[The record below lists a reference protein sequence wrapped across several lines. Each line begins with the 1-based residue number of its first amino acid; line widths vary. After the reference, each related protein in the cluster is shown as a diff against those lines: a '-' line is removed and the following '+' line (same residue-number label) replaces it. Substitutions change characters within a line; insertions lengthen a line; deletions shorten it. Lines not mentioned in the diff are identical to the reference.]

1 MKRYIPLF
9 LFLIFSIAGCRGQE
23 KKVPNKSNKDY
34 VSFKDKQ
41 LQADFQESD
50 KMQTQSLPAFNFR
63 YAAKKSMSGVV
74 HIKSAYPVQQRD
86 ESELFRDFFGEEF
99 FRQFFR
105 QEQNLP
111 RVQYGSASGVIISD
125 DGYIVTNNHVVE
137 NADSLEVIL
146 YDKRSYPAVVI
157 GTDPL
162 TDLALLKIAEN
173 KLPFIQFGNSDSVE
187 VGDMVLAV
195 GNPFNLEST
204 VTAGIVSAK
213 ARNINILQT
222 EGAIESYIQTDAA
235 VNRGNSG
242 GALVDVNGKLI
253 GINAAIATP
262 TGTYAG
268 YSFAVPVGIVQ
279 KVIDDLVNY
288 KKVLRGFLGI
298 VISDMDGN
306 KAKAL
311 GIVTSNGVYIDSL
324 QANGAAKEAGLQKKD
339 VIIKIDEHDIDASP
353 KLREIIA
360 RHRPGEKINLTV
372 IRNKKIITI
381 PVTLKGSPQ
390 VTKTDIES
398 SPLLEK
404 LGIQLTD
411 LTDQEKSDIGIA
423 NGVKV
428 LAIKPGIISRNT
440 NMRNGYI
447 ITSVNGNKIGSVKEF
462 IKVLEGKKGGIML
475 EGVYPGVPGIYY
487 YAFGL

>member
-1 MKRYIPLF
+1 MKLYFPLF
-9 LFLIFSIAGCRGQE
+9 LVLIFSIAGCRRQE
-23 KKVPNKSNKDY
+23 IKVPAKNNKDY

-41 LQADFQESD
+41 QQAEIKEKDNIQA
-50 KMQTQSLPAFNFR
+50 QSLPGMNFR
-63 YAAKKSMSGVV
+63 YAAKKSMPGVV

-86 ESELFRDFFGEEF
+86 ESDLFRDFFGEDF

-105 QEQNLP
+105 QEQNIP
-111 RVQYGSASGVIISD
+111 RVQYGSASGVIISE

-146 YDKRSYPAVVI
+146 YDKRSYPAEII

-173 KLPFIQFGNSDSVE
+173 KLPFIHFGNSDSVE

-279 KVIDDLVNY
+279 KVIDDLLNY
-288 KKVLRGFLGI
+288 KKVLRGVLGI
-298 VISDMDGN
+298 IISDMDGN

-311 GIVTSNGVYIDSL
+311 GIETSNGVYIDSL
-324 QANGAAKEAGLQKKD
+324 QPNGAAIEAGLQKKD
-339 VIIKIDEHDIDASP
+339 VIIKIDQYDIDASP
-353 KLREIIA
+353 KLREIVA
-360 RHRPGEKINLTV
+360 RHRPGEKINLTF
-372 IRNKKIITI
+372 IRNKKIMTL
-381 PVTLKGSPQ
+381 PVTLKGMPQ
-390 VTKTDIES
+390 ITKTDIGS
-398 SPLLEK
+398 SQLLDK
-404 LGIQLTD
+404 LGIQITD
-411 LTDQEKSDIGIA
+411 LSDKEKSEIGITY
-423 NGVKV
+423 GVKV
-428 LAIKPGIISRNT
+428 SAIKPGIISRNT
-440 NMRNGYI
+440 NMRNGFI
-447 ITSVNGNKIGSVKEF
+447 ITRVNGNPVGSVMEF
-462 IKVLEGKKGGIML
+462 TKALEGKKGGIML
-475 EGVYPGVPGIYY
+475 EGVYPGLPGIYY